1 MTNGF
6 EETYTITGDLPPGDA
21 LKAQRAVTAEGA
33 EVVIKTIR
41 PVAPE
46 MFVSAIARVAGAAS
60 PYLERVLAWER
71 QDQFVSLVT
80 EPVGGTDLGR
90 VLVTAGA
97 LSPQSAATVGAQAAL
112 GLAALHQQGI
122 VHGAVK
128 PSTLVQAADEHILV
142 VDAGLEQAQGG
153 ADLSEQAPPRN
164 AYYVSPEEVLGR
176 PLVPASDVYSL
187 GVVLYQFVTGRVPFD
202 GRNALTVAQDHVG
215 APVTSPRQLNP
226 AIPVGLETII
236 LRALAK
242 QPEDR
247 FASGRRLF
255 QALEDELQST
265 RVMAPVAGAPAPA
278 PKPRRRLWPWIVGGA
293 VVLAA
298 IIVAVL
304 WAGGAF
310 TQKSTVPNVVGLT
323 LASATS
329 ALDSDGFKLGTVS
342 YQQGVAK
349 TQGTVLSQTPAA
361 GATAGKGTTVNLVAV
376 GTSVQPVPN
385 VTGMT
390 QSAATAAITGAGLT
404 LGHVSQVYSSSE
416 PTGTVVDQAPNAG
429 LTAPAGSAVAIT
441 VSKGPAPSTSPSA
454 KTVPNVTG
462 LGQSQAVAALQG
474 AGFAVVVDQVPSST
488 VANGI
493 VSDQTPSSGVLAQ
506 PGTTV
511 TIVVSTGA
519 PSSSPTP

>member
-1 MTNGF
+1 MASGF

-21 LKAQRAVTAEGA
+21 LKAQRAITAEGA
-33 EVVIKTIR
+33 EVVIKTVR

-46 MFVSAIARVAGAAS
+46 MFVSAIARVAGVAS
-60 PYLERVLAWER
+60 PHVERVLAWER
-71 QDQFVSLVT
+71 QDQFVSFVT
-80 EPVGGTDLGR
+80 EPVRGTDLGR
-90 VLVTAGA
+90 VLATAGA
-97 LSPQSAATVGAQAAL
+97 LAPQSAAALGAQAAL

-128 PSTLVQAADEHILV
+128 PGTLVQGLDDSVLL

-153 ADLSEQAPPRN
+153 VDLTEQAPPRN
-164 AYYVSPEEVLGR
+164 AYYVSPEEALGR

-187 GVVLYQFVTGRVPFD
+187 GVVLYQSVTGRVPFD
-202 GRNALTVAQDHVG
+202 GQNALVIAQDHVG
-215 APVTSPRQLNP
+215 APVTSPRQFNP
-226 AIPVGLETII
+226 AVPIGLETII

-247 FASGRRLF
+247 FASGRQLY
-255 QALEDELQST
+255 QALEDELQGT
-265 RVMAPVAGAPAPA
+265 QVMAPVAVVAAR
-278 PKPRRRLWPWIVGGA
+278 PRRLLWPWIVGGV

-298 IIVAVL
+298 IIVALL
-304 WAGGAF
+304 WASGAF

-323 LASATS
+323 LTGATS
-329 ALDSDGFKLGTVS
+329 TLASDGFKLGTVS

-349 TQGTVLSQTPAA
+349 TQGTILSQTPAA
-361 GATAGKGTTVNLVAV
+361 GAMAGNGSTVDLVAV

-385 VTGMT
+385 VIGMT
-390 QSAATAAITGAGLT
+390 QSAATAAITGAGLA
-404 LGHVSQVYSSSE
+404 LGHVSLIYSSSG
-416 PTGTVVDQAPNAG
+416 PSGTVVDQAPNAG
-429 LTAPAGSAVAIT
+429 LTTPAGSAVAIT

-462 LGQSQAVAALQG
+462 LGQSQAVTALQG
-474 AGFAVVVDQVPSST
+474 AGFAVVVDPVPSST
-488 VANGI
+488 VPNGI

>member
-1 MTNGF
+1 MASSF

-21 LKAQRAVTAEGA
+21 LKAQRAITAEGA
-33 EVVIKTIR
+33 EVVIKTVR

-46 MFVSAIARVAGAAS
+46 MFVSAIARVAGMAS
-60 PYLERVLAWER
+60 PHLERVLAWEQ
-71 QDQFVSLVT
+71 QDQFVSLAT
-80 EPVGGTDLGR
+80 EPVRGTDLGR
-90 VLVTAGA
+90 VLATAGA
-97 LSPQSAATVGAQAAL
+97 LGTQSAAALGAQAAL

-128 PSTLVQAADEHILV
+128 PGTLVQGLDDSVLV

-153 ADLSEQAPPRN
+153 VDLTEQAPPRN
-164 AYYVSPEEVLGR
+164 AYYVSPEEALGR

-202 GRNALTVAQDHVG
+202 GRNALVVAQDHVG
-215 APVTSPRQLNP
+215 APVTSPRRLNP
-226 AIPVGLETII
+226 AVPIGLETII

-247 FASGRRLF
+247 FASGRQLF
-255 QALEDELQST
+255 QALEDELQGT
-265 RVMAPVAGAPAPA
+265 QVMAPVADLPAA
-278 PKPRRRLWPWIVGGA
+278 QSRRPLWPWIVGGI

-304 WAGGAF
+304 WASGAF
-310 TQKSTVPNVVGLT
+310 TQKSTVPNVVGLPLT
-323 LASATS
+323 GATS
-329 ALDSDGFKLGTVS
+329 TLDSDGFKLGAVS
-342 YQQGVAK
+342 YQQGVGK
-349 TQGTVLSQTPAA
+349 LQGTVLSQTPAA
-361 GATAGKGTTVNLVAV
+361 GASADNGSAVNLVAV
-376 GTSVQPVPN
+376 GTTVQTVPN
-385 VTGMT
+385 VIGMT
-390 QSAATAAITGAGLT
+390 QSAAGAAITGAGLT
-404 LGHVSQVYSSSE
+404 LGHVSLIYSSSG
-416 PTGTVVDQAPNAG
+416 PSGTVVDQAPNAG

-441 VSKGPAPSTSPSA
+441 VSKGPTPTTSPSA

-474 AGFAVVVDQVPSST
+474 AGFAVVVEQVPSST
-488 VANGI
+488 VPNGV

-519 PSSSPTP
+519 PSSSPSP